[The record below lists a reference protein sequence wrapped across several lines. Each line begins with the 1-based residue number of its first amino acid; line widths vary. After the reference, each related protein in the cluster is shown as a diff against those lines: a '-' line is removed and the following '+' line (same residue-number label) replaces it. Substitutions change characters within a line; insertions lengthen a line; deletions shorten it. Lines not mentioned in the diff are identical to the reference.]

1 MNYSKLIELYNNYM
15 QGNKT
20 TSIEEIFID
29 LFKKYDGKI
38 KFIGLHVS
46 RPSWNDGDEINT
58 YVEIYED
65 LETFDDDQC
74 FELNEY
80 DDDYIEPYLPCGYER
95 VYTLDS
101 DHPDFDEDDYDDKF
115 IEVNE
120 VELEQF
126 DRNVIEFYFENFA
139 EVNINYFITYDPLN
153 EKVTVFTEEF
163 DSD

>member
-1 MNYSKLIELYNNYM
+1 M
-15 QGNKT
+15 
-20 TSIEEIFID
+20 
-29 LFKKYDGKI
+29 
-38 KFIGLHVS
+38 
-46 RPSWNDGDEINT
+46 NDGDEINT

-65 LETFDDDQC
+65 LETFDDDHC

-139 EVNINYFITYDPLN
+139 GVNINYFITYDSLN